1 MGHIQVDMYSG
12 KLDWSL
18 KLWQE
23 AGLTHLGVISVTD
36 VASERRKAGQLIDLL
51 FWGSVDTTLSSHQ
64 AHVFVGH

>member
-23 AGLTHLGVISVTD
+23 AGLTHLGVIRITD
-36 VASERRKAGQLIDLL
+36 VASERRKAG
-51 FWGSVDTTLSSHQ
+51 TLN
-64 AHVFVGH
+64 